1 MVKAVS
7 SSRSGLSS
15 TVSLKSVK
23 VCQNMSSIAEID
35 AEIERLQAA
44 RAALQASPAAAAPG
58 GGAAAAA
65 AAAAPDLSA
74 VGMDRNSVT
83 VRVPGTSANMGPG
96 YDVVGMAVDIW
107 NELKVERAESFSMVN
122 VGEGA
127 DVLPT
132 DESNLVVVGL
142 RAAFKAA
149 GKDVPALKYTCT
161 NRIPFARGLG
171 SSSAAI
177 VSGIVAGLVLAGHS
191 LQVWGRE
198 ELLQIAGEI
207 EGHPDNVAPAIY
219 GGIQLG
225 IHTGERWMS
234 GRVRCPDHLQCVLF
248 IPDHVSQTS
257 EARALLKDE
266 VSRADAVYNMGHFAF
281 LVNCLNN
288 NDMGLLR
295 YGTQDVLHQPQRGD
309 AQSKHLFP
317 MIEAANAA
325 GAHATYLSGAGP
337 SVIAIT
343 SGQVGDVFTQ
353 NQTERKDRDIA
364 AAMQKAAAASGVTG
378 RVFITTPSAK
388 GAQVVDVQPAD
399 STQQVKV
406 WR

>member
-1 MVKAVS
+1 MSVEALNAQIKALTEE
-7 SSRSGLSS
+7 R
-15 TVSLKSVK
+15 
-23 VCQNMSSIAEID
+23 D
-35 AEIERLQAA
+35 ALLQSNAA
-44 RAALQASPAAAAPG
+44 NAAGAAAPGASG
-58 GGAAAAA
+58 GGAAAATA
-65 AAAAPDLSA
+65 SPDFSV
-74 VGMDRNSVT
+74 VGMARNSVT
-83 VRVPGTSANMGPG
+83 VRVPGTSANLGPG
-96 YDVVGMAVDIW
+96 YDCVGMAVDIW
-107 NELKVERAESFSMVN
+107 NELTVERADAFSMVN
-122 VGEGA
+122 EGEGA

-132 DESNLVVVGL
+132 DETNLVVVGL
-142 RAAFKAA
+142 VAAFERA
-149 GKDVPALKYTCT
+149 GKAVPALKYTCI

-191 LQVWGRE
+191 LAVWGKE

-225 IHTGERWMS
+225 IHTGERWLS

-248 IPDHVSQTS
+248 IPDHVSKTS

-266 VSRADAVYNMGHFAF
+266 VSRADAVYNMGHHAYM
-281 LVNCLNN
+281 VNCLNN
-288 NDMGLLR
+288 NDLASLK
-295 YGTQDVLHQPQRGD
+295 YGAQDVLHQPQRGA

-337 SVIAIT
+337 TVISIT
-343 SGQVGDVFTQ
+343 SGKVGDVFTQ
-353 NQTERKDRDIA
+353 SQTERKDREIA
-364 AAMQKAAAASGVTG
+364 SAMQAAAAATGVTG
-378 RVFITTPSAK
+378 RVFITSPSAQ
-388 GAQVVDVQPAD
+388 GAQVVDVQPPD
-399 STQQVKV
+399 STEQLKV